1 MSPVNYGGV
10 RLPNIASLKDANT
23 ETKSSK
29 IQEGY

>member
-1 MSPVNYGGV
+1 MSPINYGAV
-10 RLPNIASLKDANT
+10 RLPNVASLKDVNT